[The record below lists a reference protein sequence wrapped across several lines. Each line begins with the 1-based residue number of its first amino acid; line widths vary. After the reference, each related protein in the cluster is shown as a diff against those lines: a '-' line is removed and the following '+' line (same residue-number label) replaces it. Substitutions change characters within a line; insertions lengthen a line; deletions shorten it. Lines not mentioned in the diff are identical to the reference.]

1 MEASVAVAIDSPLG
15 VDLRSHAQNADVRR
29 AKGKAEQALS
39 AARIFLPVCLVEP
52 RLKGSFRG
60 QSIIYGEMIYVLF
73 QIIERMDNSLYLRE
87 AYGNS
92 IVEDLNAEV
101 MPYRRNIAASIT
113 ITLFAVHEALTTRLP
128 LPQFLPSC
136 RVAQLRYISRVR
148 ELLLEKAAMST
159 SATAGEPSTTTT
171 TTTTRRKSKHH
182 HRPKRS
188 SARMSS
194 HFLRSM
200 TKRGFLAWN
209 AASAGAMEII
219 EYLEEL
225 VDLAKLLV
233 GVNAFRSGMLERP
246 NFHEY
251 VKKIREREAALLAAT
266 TSRRTADSGGTAA
279 TDPEPPTGEKPRR
292 RLSTALRKR
301 AFSFGRRDS
310 PPELFPRRRSA
321 TVFPPAAARDTPAA
335 AGVGVDADSA
345 EKDEGGDVVE
355 DDLPMSL
362 QRVRTR
368 RMEERESGRLRRMST
383 VDPKGKGLKHAQTW
397 AM

>member
-1 MEASVAVAIDSPLG
+1 MEASIAVAIDSPLG
-15 VDLRSHAQNADVRR
+15 GDIRSHAQNAHFRR

-39 AARIFLPVCLVEP
+39 AARIFLPVCLAEP

-92 IVEDLNAEV
+92 IVENLNSEV
-101 MPYRRNIAASIT
+101 MAYRRNIAASIT

-148 ELLLEKAAMST
+148 ELLLERAAIT
-159 SATAGEPSTTTT
+159 ASASSGEPSAATKT
-171 TTTTRRKSKHH
+171 
-182 HRPKRS
+182 RPKYRRERS
-188 SARMSS
+188 SAWLSS

-200 TKRGFLAWN
+200 TKRGFLAWH
-209 AASAGAMEII
+209 AASAGSMEII

-251 VKKIREREAALLAAT
+251 VKRIREREAAVLAAT
-266 TSRRTADSGGTAA
+266 TSRRTAESAA
-279 TDPEPPTGEKPRR
+279 SEPAPPGPRR
-292 RLSTALRKR
+292 RLSIAFRKR
-301 AFSFGRRDS
+301 GFSIGGKR
-310 PPELFPRRRSA
+310 ELPALRRRSA
-321 TVFPPAAARDTPAA
+321 AVGAGGSSGTVGDAASDPVARVGSGSTASAA
-335 AGVGVDADSA
+335 KKDDSS
-345 EKDEGGDVVE
+345 DIVVVE

-368 RMEERESGRLRRMST
+368 RLEERESGRLRRAST
-383 VDPKGKGLKHAQTW
+383 IDPKGKNVLKHAETW